1 MSQTKHA
8 GAEQNMANTLTQTAP
23 ETITA
28 LPPLSHRQI
37 LALDKHRLDG
47 IFDTVIDGII
57 TIDAEQKIL
66 FINPSAATMFGYT
79 VEALLGTSLNQLIPQ
94 RHRQGHGKH
103 VTQFGETGTTRR
115 KMGVNFDDFYV
126 TGLRADCTEFPIEAS
141 ISNLV
146 ENGQKYFTVIFRD
159 TTERKIAKEEIAHSH
174 EQLSQL
180 SGALQSIREEERKHI
195 ARELHDD
202 LGQILAALR
211 MDLSLLQRDP
221 AITGKSS
228 STLTSMDQLLL
239 TSITTLRRIATDLRP
254 RALDEGGLFFALQGL
269 QRDFSRRHGIDC
281 ELLANEDQ
289 LILDDARSTAIYR
302 IVQESLTNVA
312 RHAKASEVQI
322 CFTRDAEKLQVTIA
336 DNGQGI
342 ETQDKRKSGSLGL
355 VGIRERVK
363 ALGGEF
369 AIESQA
375 QSGTKLHVWVPLG

>member
-1 MSQTKHA
+1 MNQTQPA
-8 GAEQNMANTLTQTAP
+8 AP
-23 ETITA
+23 EPNTA
-28 LPPLSHRQI
+28 NASTQATPEAHAVLPTLSPRQI
-37 LALDKHRLDG
+37 LALDKHRLEG
-47 IFDTVIDGII
+47 IFETVIDGII
-57 TIDAEQKIL
+57 TIDAAQKIL
-66 FINPSAATMFGYT
+66 LVNPSAAALFGYT
-79 VEALLGTSLNQLIPQ
+79 VDALIGTSLNHLIPQ
-94 RHRQGHGKH
+94 RHRQAHGAH
-103 VTQFGETGTTRR
+103 VTQFGETGETRR

-126 TGLRADCTEFPIEAS
+126 TGLRADGTEFPIEAS
-141 ISNLV
+141 ISNLM

-211 MDLSLLQRDP
+211 MDLSLLQRDA

-254 RALDEGGLFFALQGL
+254 RALDEGGLYFALQGL

-336 DNGQGI
+336 DNGQGLEI
-342 ETQDKRKSGSLGL
+342 QDKRKSGSLGL

>member
-1 MSQTKHA
+1 MNQTQSA
-8 GAEQNMANTLTQTAP
+8 AP
-23 ETITA
+23 EPNTA
-28 LPPLSHRQI
+28 NASTQATSEAPAGLPTLSPHQI
-37 LALDKHRLDG
+37 LALDKHRLES
-47 IFDTVIDGII
+47 IFETVIDGII

-66 FINPSAATMFGYT
+66 LINPSAAAMFGYT
-79 VEALLGTSLNQLIPQ
+79 VEKLLGTWLNQLIPQ

-103 VTQFGETGTTRR
+103 VTQFGETGETRR

-126 TGLRADCTEFPIEAS
+126 TGLRADGTEFPIEAS
-141 ISNLV
+141 ISNLM

-211 MDLSLLQRDP
+211 MDLSLLQRDA

-254 RALDEGGLFFALQGL
+254 RALDEGGLYFALQGL

-336 DNGQGI
+336 DNGQGL
-342 ETQDKRKSGSLGL
+342 ESQDKRKSGSLGL

-375 QSGTKLHVWVPLG
+375 QSGTTLQVWVPLV